1 MSDAVL
7 SMGCKWFMVHVYIHI
22 KTLDAWARGKTST
35 INLLFLWYMNV
46 HTYLCSY
53 NLALNISNNV
63 NTKFKM
69 ENHNS

>member
-1 MSDAVL
+1 MHGQEEKPVRL
-7 SMGCKWFMVHVYIHI
+7 TCYFYGTWMYIHI
-22 KTLDAWARGKTST
+22 YVPT
-35 INLLFLWYMNV
+35 
-46 HTYLCSY
+46 